1 MSKNQER
8 IVLFEAALQQQL
20 QPSHLAIEDE
30 SHLHAGHAG
39 AASGGGHFR
48 ITLTAPAFAGLN
60 RVARHR
66 LVYEALNAYIPTEIH
81 ALASFNMLKAEEAA
95 TSSASTSKTSMSY
108 QQSSASHMSRRRAI
122 LIR

>member
-8 IVLFEAALQQQL
+8 IVLFEASLHQQL

-48 ITLTAPAFAGLN
+48 ITLTTPAFTGLS

-66 LVYEALNAYIPTEIH
+66 LVYEALSAYMPAEIH
-81 ALASFNMLKAEEAA
+81 ALAIHALAPNES
-95 TSSASTSKTSMSY
+95 
-108 QQSSASHMSRRRAI
+108 
-122 LIR
+122 